1 MVLENVSQEFESLE
15 TLAGVQSFFLV
26 VNPHDPD
33 DQGFL
38 GGTVVGREFWRGHRG
53 CGAPGAEAFKAQC
66 TRVATQRST
75 TVHVQTI
82 PPTVQNP
89 ASRKVPPAREL
100 KNELYAGIRHAL
112 RLVLPELEHSIN

>member
-1 MVLENVSQEFESLE
+1 MSQELESLE

-53 CGAPGAEAFKAQC
+53 CGAHGAEAFKAQC

-75 TVHVQTI
+75 TVPVQTI